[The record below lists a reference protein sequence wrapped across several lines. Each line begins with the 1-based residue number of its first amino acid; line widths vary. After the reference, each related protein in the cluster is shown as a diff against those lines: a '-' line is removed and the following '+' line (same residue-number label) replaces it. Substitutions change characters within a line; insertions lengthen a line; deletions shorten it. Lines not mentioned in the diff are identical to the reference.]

1 MPQALPFLRLK
12 LWLLLAALA
21 AGGCGFS
28 SGAAELPTRMS
39 PTSTPTPFQSLIP
52 TSTAQPVRLW
62 VAPSAPLELQVAVAK
77 LAHLDSRVVEEASS
91 AEQADLRLGP
101 QPDVATSHW
110 IYTLVAPFPTVTDG
124 MSLDQVKLAWTGQ
137 GGDPVFASQATVD
150 ALTLVLGPADGV
162 RIVASEA
169 LVDQAWANRP
179 SLAIVPFQDLE
190 PRWKVLA
197 VDGVSPLDTA
207 FDSSAYALSVD
218 LGWAGTPDLVKA
230 AVSSADLPGSNR
242 DPDQLT
248 TVVVTGVTALTRATA
263 WQMDLHTPTWPADL
277 IGDWLRDADITHV
290 SNEVSFTPDCPPGD
304 PSRSIMRF
312 CTQPK
317 QMALL
322 DAIGVD
328 VIELT
333 GNHELDYGTDPMLYT
348 LDQYDQKGWQYFG
361 GGRNLTDAQQPALF
375 DIHGNKIAFLG
386 CNPAGPSYDWATDS
400 SPGSLPCDMPALMAE
415 VRDLRS
421 QGYQVIFTFQWDEAY
436 RDAPLPTQVE
446 GFHQPADAGAVIV
459 SGSQA
464 HQPMGFEFYQGSMIH
479 YGLGNLFFDQM
490 WSDDTRK
497 EFIDRHV
504 FYQGRYISTQ
514 LFAAELEDYAQP
526 RPMTPS
532 ERADFLSTLF
542 NASGW

>member
-1 MPQALPFLRLK
+1 M
-12 LWLLLAALA
+12 
-21 AGGCGFS
+21 
-28 SGAAELPTRMS
+28 
-39 PTSTPTPFQSLIP
+39 
-52 TSTAQPVRLW
+52 QP
-62 VAPSAPLELQVAVAK
+62 S
-77 LAHLDSRVVEEASS
+77 SS
-91 AEQADLRLGP
+91 A
-101 QPDVATSHW
+101 
-110 IYTLVAPFPTVTDG
+110 
-124 MSLDQVKLAWTGQ
+124 
-137 GGDPVFASQATVD
+137 
-150 ALTLVLGPADGV
+150 VLPA
-162 RIVASEA
+162 
-169 LVDQAWANRP
+169 
-179 SLAIVPFQDLE
+179 
-190 PRWKVLA
+190 
-197 VDGVSPLDTA
+197 
-207 FDSSAYALSVD
+207 
-218 LGWAGTPDLVKA
+218 
-230 AVSSADLPGSNR
+230 SNR
-242 DPDQLT
+242 DPDKLA

-304 PSRSIMRF
+304 PSRAIMRF

-328 VIELT
+328 VVELT

-361 GGRNLTDAQQPALF
+361 GGRDLTDAQQPALF
-375 DIHGNKIAFLG
+375 DVHGNKIAFMG
-386 CNPAGPSYDWATDS
+386 CNPAGPSYDWATPYG
-400 SPGSLPCDMPALMAE
+400 PGSLPCDMPELTSQI
-415 VRDLRS
+415 RDLRS
-421 QGYQVIFTFQWDEAY
+421 RGYQVIFTFQWDEAY
-436 RDAPLPTQVE
+436 RDSPLPTQVE

-526 RPMTPS
+526 RPMTQS

-542 NASGW
+542 KASGW